1 MQNCD
6 EMEKQCFDYETKT
19 CPCVAAAGAELAGA
33 GAPRVVLNGLA
44 PTVAGAPGWR
54 RTDGCFWFTTFR
66 DPTARMVSAMFY
78 CRKQSADPLCG
89 GKSAAWFESATA
101 AQMAKLWGNY
111 GLTNLLLSAP
121 LRPDVRYGNA
131 SGTRVGDRAWQRWR
145 GDLRGGDDPST
156 AAGARNVALV
166 VGALPALYD
175 ALVVVERMDASLDVL
190 DCVLPL
196 SGGKTWKALTT
207 TTRAS
212 HGSETYAADE
222 RRAAAAARRD
232 PDVVRALAG
241 DRRIYDAALAR
252 FDEIRLELAPRCPR
266 LASASSPPAAM
277 KATPSA
283 AADLPHTAKRSTDGR
298 GRTAAVVVVGEAFRR
313 HRERPIV
320 EYKDPDAKTGCVD
333 SSEATFNQLVALASV
348 LAKVVGPL
356 ARAGYDVAVLAM
368 LYEDCELNHLLK
380 AALERSKVRVSYL
393 SQAHP
398 RYESSNEA
406 NKKIIVP
413 SVRAAEAA
421 FDADL
426 FVVVRWD
433 VTWQSDLP
441 LPKATEKRFVKNPW
455 AHETPKSKRG
465 HNRVADAYAEQVFLF
480 DRLAAKDVLEEIE
493 STAGQGLHAFLPN
506 VKNRR
511 GIAASSLWP
520 QFDFKLRG
528 ESSQDATF
536 RRDRPYVDCAMG
548 VPEGTTTATA
558 YPACAPAGVD
568 ARAATR
574 DVLAALFPPVT
585 AR

>member
-313 HRERPIV
+313 HRERPMPVGAADGAPVGAPVGAAVGAAVGAGEFVGAAVGAQLPPWPALKKEMMI
-320 EYKDPDAKTGCVD
+320 G
-333 SSEATFNQLVALASV
+333 LVAEPGL
-348 LAKVVGPL
+348 PF
-356 ARAGYDVAVLAM
+356 AV
-368 LYEDCELNHLLK
+368 NT
-380 AALERSKVRVSYL
+380 V
-393 SQAHP
+393 
-398 RYESSNEA
+398 
-406 NKKIIVP
+406 
-413 SVRAAEAA
+413 
-421 FDADL
+421 
-426 FVVVRWD
+426 
-433 VTWQSDLP
+433 
-441 LPKATEKRFVKNPW
+441 
-455 AHETPKSKRG
+455 
-465 HNRVADAYAEQVFLF
+465 
-480 DRLAAKDVLEEIE
+480 
-493 STAGQGLHAFLPN
+493 
-506 VKNRR
+506 
-511 GIAASSLWP
+511 ASS
-520 QFDFKLRG
+520 
-528 ESSQDATF
+528 SSST
-536 RRDRPYVDCAMG
+536 V
-548 VPEGTTTATA
+548 
-558 YPACAPAGVD
+558 
-568 ARAATR
+568 AATL
-574 DVLAALFPPVT
+574 VAEYISPLSAQKK
-585 AR
+585 